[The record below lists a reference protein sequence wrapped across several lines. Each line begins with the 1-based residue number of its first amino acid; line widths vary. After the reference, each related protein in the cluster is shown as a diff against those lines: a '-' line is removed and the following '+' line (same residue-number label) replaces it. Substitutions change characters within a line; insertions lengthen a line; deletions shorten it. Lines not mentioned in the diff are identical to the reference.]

1 MEEIITVVGKG
12 KVPVT
17 LDIARFEI
25 ELRDV
30 FPAYNM
36 AVREVDRQTEI
47 LRQSLVALGFEPDEL
62 KTNSLSIQPYYGIK
76 DTSSQSFNG
85 YEFKHLLSI
94 EVAACN
100 SMADKVLKALDAC
113 SVQPKFEVVLKS
125 NDTESLIEAVLKNA
139 MNDAKIKAIALTK
152 ADGKCLL
159 KVVRIVCKDTLG
171 DADFSFRLSNIEAK
185 AIIRKSCCTDELC
198 PAFVFEDFFAEATIH
213 TSWTF
218 R

>member
-30 FPAYNM
+30 FPSYN
-36 AVREVDRQTEI
+36 AAIREVDRQTEI

-62 KTNSLSIQPYYGIK
+62 KTNNLSVQPHYSVK
-76 DTSSQSFNG
+76 DTDSQSFNG

-94 EVAACN
+94 EVAACDGI
-100 SMADKVLKALDAC
+100 ADKVLEALDAC

-125 NDTESLIEAVLKNA
+125 VNTESLIEAAFKNA
-139 MNDAKIKAIALTK
+139 MDNAKIKAIALAK
-152 ADGKCLL
+152 AAGKYLIE
-159 KVVRIVCKDTLG
+159 VVRIAYKDTLS
-171 DADFSFRLSNIEAK
+171 DADFSFRFSGIEAR
-185 AIIRKSCCTDELC
+185 ARIAQSCSKSS

>member
-76 DTSSQSFNG
+76 DTSSQIG
-85 YEFKHLLSI
+85 RAH
-94 EVAACN
+94 V
-100 SMADKVLKALDAC
+100 
-113 SVQPKFEVVLKS
+113 
-125 NDTESLIEAVLKNA
+125 
-139 MNDAKIKAIALTK
+139 
-152 ADGKCLL
+152 
-159 KVVRIVCKDTLG
+159 
-171 DADFSFRLSNIEAK
+171 
-185 AIIRKSCCTDELC
+185 
-198 PAFVFEDFFAEATIH
+198 
-213 TSWTF
+213 
-218 R
+218 